1 MPMNIAIDGPV
12 GAGKSSIADD
22 VAKRLGILHLDTGA
36 MYRCVGLYMLEKGVD
51 PADAENVARYIDEVE
66 IAFINQNGEQKI
78 TLNGADVTKAIR
90 EHRVSAAASTV
101 SAHGFVREKLVDMQR
116 KIAAVSPSVLDGR
129 DIGSVVL
136 PDAEYKFYLTASV
149 EARAKRRYDELIE
162 KGQDV
167 VLSDIARD
175 IAQRDH
181 NDMTRAHSPLVIAEG
196 AIVVDST
203 ELDVNGVLEL
213 ISSHIKECK

>member
-1 MPMNIAIDGPV
+1 MFAIALDGPS
-12 GAGKSSIADD
+12 GAGKSTIA
-22 VAKRLGILHLDTGA
+22 KLLSKKLGIAYLDTGA
-36 MYRCVGLYMLEKGVD
+36 MYRCVGLFMLEHGVD
-51 PADAENVARYIDEVE
+51 VADSEGVARLIDEVQISFVNE
-66 IAFINQNGEQKI
+66 NGVQKI
-78 TLNGADVTKAIR
+78 MLNGRDVTSAIR

-116 KIAAVSPSVLDGR
+116 KIAAASPSVLDGR

-136 PDAEYKFYLTASV
+136 PDADYKFYLTASV

-162 KGQDV
+162 KGQSV
-167 VLSDIARD
+167 VLADIARD

-196 AIVVDST
+196 AIVIDST
-203 ELDVNGVLEL
+203 DMNIDEVLEK
-213 ISSHIKECK
+213 ITSYVEARV